1 MKLLYFF
8 SLALLTLTGATQQS
22 LAEQLIT
29 FQNTT
34 SPAPYLICPT
44 KKPTASKK
52 TQPTVTD
59 TVNELPSQ
67 DELLQLLS
75 SQPIDPGNNT
85 KLLELTPLKKP
96 VDRPYR
102 IGLWGDSHTAAG
114 FFTEEMI
121 QSMQL
126 NKEDVQTSF
135 IPPSIGRGGVRLPLR
150 KTCSGGGWR
159 FTHAYNSEPS
169 TNFYPGLIRLHA
181 ENVNSYLWLDF
192 RNQGQSTSLQS
203 LRVLIDRHSTPVKTL
218 LGVSVDDQAE
228 KIIEILPNSD
238 PQIQIN
244 AQNPIST
251 IKLRLVSGTI
261 VLNGFIPSYSSPAK
275 LILDTM
281 AIPSATMKPW
291 AFIDPLIFSSIQK
304 DPYDLV
310 IFAYGTNE
318 GAQPNWNATQ
328 YGDDL
333 RAALVGMRKAYPEAA
348 CVLIGPTDRGLYN
361 QKARKQ
367 KKGVNPAKYDMLKYS
382 KIHHQITQ
390 IQQTIGQEY
399 ACISWSWQA
408 AMGGM
413 GGAYQWLYTSPPL
426 MSRDLTHL
434 TISGYQKS
442 AQEFIKSLQL
452 QSLFNN

>member
-1 MKLLYFF
+1 
-8 SLALLTLTGATQQS
+8 
-22 LAEQLIT
+22 
-29 FQNTT
+29 
-34 SPAPYLICPT
+34 
-44 KKPTASKK
+44 
-52 TQPTVTD
+52 
-59 TVNELPSQ
+59 
-67 DELLQLLS
+67 
-75 SQPIDPGNNT
+75 
-85 KLLELTPLKKP
+85 
-96 VDRPYR
+96 
-102 IGLWGDSHTAAG
+102 
-114 FFTEEMI
+114 
-121 QSMQL
+121 
-126 NKEDVQTSF
+126 
-135 IPPSIGRGGVRLPLR
+135 
-150 KTCSGGGWR
+150 
-159 FTHAYNSEPS
+159 
-169 TNFYPGLIRLHA
+169 
-181 ENVNSYLWLDF
+181 
-192 RNQGQSTSLQS
+192 
-203 LRVLIDRHSTPVKTL
+203 
-218 LGVSVDDQAE
+218 VSVDDQAE

-261 VLNGFIPSYSSPAK
+261 VLNGFIPAYSSPAK

-328 YGDDL
+328 YGYDL

-382 KIHHQITQ
+382 KIHYEITQ
-390 IQQTIGQEY
+390 IQQIIGQEY

-413 GGAYQWLYTSPPL
+413 GGAYQWLYASPPL
-426 MSRDLTHL
+426 MSKDLTHL